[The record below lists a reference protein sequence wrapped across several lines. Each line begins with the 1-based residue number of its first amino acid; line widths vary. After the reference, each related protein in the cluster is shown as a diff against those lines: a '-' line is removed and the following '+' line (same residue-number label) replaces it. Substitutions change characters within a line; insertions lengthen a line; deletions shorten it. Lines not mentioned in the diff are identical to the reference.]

1 MSDNSIYNKLIA
13 GGVSCSIM
21 SAILNPMDLTKVRL
35 QTQHVKTLDF
45 FKSFISCTKGII
57 EKEGITTLWTRGLAP
72 SMLRESTYS
81 SIRLGLYDP
90 IRDYL
95 MKNKEGSIPLYIKI
109 LSGFLSG
116 GIGSVLVTPT
126 DVIKIRF
133 QASFEGLPYKNT
145 FEAFKIIYKEEGIKN
160 GLYKGV
166 GITTLRASILT
177 SAQLSSYDHSKYLI
191 LKSGLM
197 NDSFPLHFLSAAISG
212 LITTI
217 FTSPVDVIKTRIM
230 NDHLGGEYKNSWDCF
245 IQTIK
250 KDGGFKA
257 LYKGFIPNYFR
268 LGPHFIFSL
277 PLYEYFRKHLGVGH
291 L

>member
-1 MSDNSIYNKLIA
+1 MSDNSIGSKLIA
-13 GGVSCSIM
+13 GGVSCTIM
-21 SAILNPMDLTKVRL
+21 SFILNPMDLTKVRL

-45 FKSFISCTKGII
+45 LKSFVGCMKGIVQ
-57 EKEGITTLWTRGLAP
+57 KEGIQTLWTRGLTA
-72 SMLRESTYS
+72 SMLRESSYS

-90 IRDYL
+90 IRDSLY
-95 MKNKEGSIPLYIKI
+95 NKGQPIPLSIKI
-109 LSGFLSG
+109 LSGFISG

-133 QASFEGLPYKNT
+133 QASEKGLPYKNT
-145 FEAFKIIYKEEGIKN
+145 MDAFIKIYQQEGIKN

-177 SAQLSSYDHSKYLI
+177 SAQLSSYDHSKYLL
-191 LKSGLM
+191 LKYGIM
-197 NDSFPLHFLSAAISG
+197 KETFYLHFLCAAFSG

-217 FTSPVDVIKTRIM
+217 ATSPVDVIKTRIM
-230 NDHLGGEYKNSWDCF
+230 NDHKGEYKNTFDCL
-245 IQTIK
+245 IQTIR
-250 KDGGFKA
+250 KDGGIKA
-257 LYKGFIPNYFR
+257 LYKGFLPNYLR

-277 PLYEYFRKHLGVGH
+277 PLYEYIRNHLGVGH